1 MEGDTPGPPSSS
13 QYSTL
18 QTDTGH
24 GWRVTPPVHLHPAS
38 TAHYRQT
45 QGMGG
50 GLHPRSTFIQ
60 PVQHTTDRHRA
71 WVEGDTPGP
80 PSSSQYSTLQ
90 TDTGRGWRVTPP
102 VHLRPASTAHYRQGR
117 HRAWVEGDTPGPP
130 SSSQYSTLQ
139 TDTGH
144 GWRVTP
150 PVHLRP
156 ASTAHYRQTQGVGG
170 G

>member
-1 MEGDTPGPPSSS
+1 MEGYTPGPPSSS

-18 QTDTGH
+18 QTDTGR
-24 GWRVTPPVHLHPAS
+24 GWRVTPPVHLPPAS

-45 QGMGG
+45 QGVGG
-50 GLHPRSTFIQ
+50 GLHPRSTFVQ

-102 VHLRPASTAHYRQGR
+102 VHLRPASTAHYRQTQGVGGGLHPRSTFVQPVQHTTDSTGR
-117 HRAWVEGDTPGPP
+117 
-130 SSSQYSTLQ
+130 
-139 TDTGH
+139 